1 MEDEKHEGR
10 EDPPAPVTP
19 HGLARL
25 APAVDVVDPTTLEQN
40 IANWHQMRALLTTYI
55 LEHMQEGIDYYTL
68 TIGGKVSKPSLSK
81 AGSEKFLSLFNVH
94 ATFRKD
100 DETWEMLGRPAG
112 VICYICELYTKRGE
126 LVGEGR
132 GAREVLKEKDI
143 NKAIKMAQKSA
154 QIDAVLRTGALSDAF
169 TQDLEEVQEPEEP
182 LVRQQ
187 KHRIVAL
194 LKLLGVRAADKAG
207 YEEVVQQSTGLAL
220 VPALYP
226 DIIERLEARVTER
239 LRTRAA
245 RGGKR
250 TGVASAV
257 EVRACETSVTR
268 ADADMDEVHA

>member
-1 MEDEKHEGR
+1 M
-10 EDPPAPVTP
+10 
-19 HGLARL
+19 RL
-25 APAVDVVDPTTLEQN
+25 P
-40 IANWHQMRALLTTYI
+40 
-55 LEHMQEGIDYYTL
+55 
-68 TIGGKVSKPSLSK
+68 
-81 AGSEKFLSLFNVH
+81 
-94 ATFRKD
+94 
-100 DETWEMLGRPAG
+100 WEMLGRPAG

-132 GAREVLKEKDI
+132 GAREVLKEQDI

-169 TQDLEEVQEPEEP
+169 TQDLEDVQEPEEQ

-250 TGVASAV
+250 TGVA
-257 EVRACETSVTR
+257 
-268 ADADMDEVHA
+268 